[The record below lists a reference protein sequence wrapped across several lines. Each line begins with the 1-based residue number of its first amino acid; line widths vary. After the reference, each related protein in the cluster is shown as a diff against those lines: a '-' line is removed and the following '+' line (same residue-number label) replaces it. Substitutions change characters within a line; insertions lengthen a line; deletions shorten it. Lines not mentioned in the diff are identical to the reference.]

1 METPLNLVSR
11 TTVIAVFAIVAPL
24 SFASEAGKA
33 LYNNSCIQCHGAV
46 GEGRAVMDTFYKI
59 RIPRLNSEYVQKK
72 SDEELRHV
80 ILNGKRKM
88 PAAMAGLPET
98 QHRSK
103 ITPEQVPD
111 LIAYV
116 RTLKNK

>member
-1 METPLNLVSR
+1 MVTP
-11 TTVIAVFAIVAPL
+11 F

-33 LYNNSCIQCHGAV
+33 LYNKSCIQCHGAV

-72 SDEELRHV
+72 SDEEIKHV

>member
-1 METPLNLVSR
+1 MNLVSR
-11 TTVIAVFAIVAPL
+11 TTIFAVFAMVAPF

-46 GEGRAVMDTFYKI
+46 GEGRTIMDTFYKI
-59 RIPRLNSEYVQKK
+59 RIPRLNTDYVQKK
-72 SDEELRHV
+72 PDDELRNV

-98 QHRSK
+98 LHRSK

>member
-1 METPLNLVSR
+1 
-11 TTVIAVFAIVAPL
+11 
-24 SFASEAGKA
+24 
-33 LYNNSCIQCHGAV
+33 
-46 GEGRAVMDTFYKI
+46 MDTFYKI